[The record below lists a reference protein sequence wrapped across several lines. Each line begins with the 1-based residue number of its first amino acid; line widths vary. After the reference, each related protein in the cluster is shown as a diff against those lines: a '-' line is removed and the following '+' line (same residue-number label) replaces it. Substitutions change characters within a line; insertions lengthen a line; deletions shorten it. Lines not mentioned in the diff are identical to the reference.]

1 MTIAMAFHVGWEGK
15 LRNVVGDSVQ
25 KLCQLISRM
34 QTHEKPLD
42 EDIWA
47 DRAQMETKSGR

>member
-1 MTIAMAFHVGWEGK
+1 MTIALAFHVGREGK